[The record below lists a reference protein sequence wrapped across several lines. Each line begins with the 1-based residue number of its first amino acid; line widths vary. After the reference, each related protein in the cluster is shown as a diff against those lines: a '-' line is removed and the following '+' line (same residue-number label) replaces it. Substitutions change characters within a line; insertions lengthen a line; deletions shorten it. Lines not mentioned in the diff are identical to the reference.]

1 MQEQGHEDEE
11 QRKINGITT
20 ERIMTT
26 TIMVK
31 GKEAPAKNGAVGGVV
46 GTTPAWH
53 LRTKSWLIDGGAGL
67 GSSPLRREH
76 SGPYSYPVAM
86 IGSIKSPMCKACSMS
101 ASESR

>member
-20 ERIMTT
+20 KRIMTT

-46 GTTPAWH
+46 GTTPA
-53 LRTKSWLIDGGAGL
+53 
-67 GSSPLRREH
+67 
-76 SGPYSYPVAM
+76 
-86 IGSIKSPMCKACSMS
+86 
-101 ASESR
+101 